1 MRLLRRRTKPELAPP
16 VGLPSLDRLAGLIER
31 VVELVDEVAGAPAAD
46 SKRPAPASA
55 LPAVPVPPSV
65 REPVAPSPPAQPSP
79 AVVTTPAAEPGWLA
93 FVPSPHGYT
102 LVPHPGSLPVP
113 GDLLQLD
120 GAEFRVL
127 RYAPSPLPG
136 DRRRCAVVARE
147 EPPEPERTS
156 DA

>member
-1 MRLLRRRTKPELAPP
+1 MRLLRRRTKPEPAPP
-16 VGLPSLDRLAGLIER
+16 VVLPSLDRLAGLIER
-31 VVELVDEVAGAPAAD
+31 VVELVDEVAGAPPAN
-46 SKRPAPASA
+46 SKRPAPVP
-55 LPAVPVPPSV
+55 LPAPAPPQV
-65 REPVAPSPPAQPSP
+65 LEPVAPSPVVQPP
-79 AVVTTPAAEPGWLA
+79 PTVVPMPVAEQGWIA

-102 LVPHPGSLPVP
+102 LVPRPGSLPVP
-113 GDLLQLD
+113 GDVLELD
-120 GAEFRVL
+120 GDAFRVL